1 MTLALN
7 SDAGRQMT
15 PTRRRHLD
23 PRDDRGSILPLIA
36 GFGTLALAVVLLV
49 SAATSLYL
57 ERARLF
63 TLADG
68 AALAAAE
75 SFDLASVR
83 PTPEGELRPRLTDP
97 QVAAAA
103 ADYLTQAPSTRLK
116 GLRLVAASTPD
127 GLSARVTLAAVWA
140 PPVLSVLVPQGIPL
154 QVTATS
160 RSVFD

>member
-1 MTLALN
+1 
-7 SDAGRQMT
+7 MT
-15 PTRRRHLD
+15 PIAKRVDLA
-23 PRDDRGSILPLIA
+23 DDRGSILPLIA
-36 GFGTLALAVVLLV
+36 GFGALALAVVLLV

-75 SFDLASVR
+75 SFRLDSVQL
-83 PTPEGELRPRLTDP
+83 TADGELRPRLTKP
-97 QVAAAA
+97 EVTAAAVE
-103 ADYLTQAPSTRLK
+103 YLAQAPDTRLE
-116 GLRLVAASTPD
+116 GLRLVAATTPD

-140 PPVLSVLVPQGIPL
+140 PPVLSVFVPEGIPL

-160 RSVFD
+160 RSVFG

>member
-1 MTLALN
+1 M
-7 SDAGRQMT
+7 GRAV
-15 PTRRRHLD
+15 RARLD
-23 PRDDRGSILPLIA
+23 VADDRGSILPLIA
-36 GFGTLALAVVLLV
+36 GFGALALAVVLLV

-75 SFDLASVR
+75 SFRLDSVR
-83 PTPEGELRPRLTDP
+83 LTADGELRPRLTKP
-97 QVAAAA
+97 EVTTAAAE
-103 ADYLTQAPSTRLK
+103 YLAQAPDSQLE
-116 GLRLVAASTPD
+116 GLRVVSATTPD

-140 PPVLSVLVPQGIPL
+140 PPVLSVFVPEGIPL

-160 RSVFD
+160 RSVFG

>member
-1 MTLALN
+1 MARSASRPL
-7 SDAGRQMT
+7 
-15 PTRRRHLD
+15 RRMLRLD
-23 PRDDRGSILPLIA
+23 LRDDRGSILPLVA
-36 GFGTLALAVVLLV
+36 GFGALALAVVLMV

-57 ERARLF
+57 ERTRLH

-83 PTPEGELRPRLTDP
+83 PTTEGALRPRLT
-97 QVAAAA
+97 VREVRAAAA
-103 ADYLTQAPSTRLK
+103 EYLAQAPGSPLEQ
-116 GLRLVAASTPD
+116 LRLVSASTPD

-140 PPVLSVLVPQGIPL
+140 PPVLSVLVPEGIPL